1 MTKLEKSPDA
11 YDITKG
17 EIELI
22 LAEIPTNTDDGRIS
36 MNEIGKAV
44 MAEWIVNHICKIEG
58 LDLWDDLDRIY
69 KEVSDMEEVKA
80 IGYGF
85 GEMFDFLTSS
95 RLLTELSVPDLRH
108 IMTIVRYSV
117 ISVKNRIK
125 AGELDPE

>member
-1 MTKLEKSPDA
+1 MTENKKSPDA
-11 YDITKG
+11 YNITKG

-22 LAEIPTNTDDGRIS
+22 LAEIPNTNDGRIS

-44 MAEWIVNHICKIEG
+44 MAEWIVNHICQIEG

-69 KEVSDMEEVKA
+69 KEVSDMEEVKV

-85 GEMFDFLTSS
+85 GKMFDFLTSS

-125 AGELDPE
+125 SGELDPE

>member
-1 MTKLEKSPDA
+1 MKESKKSPDA

-44 MAEWIVNHICKIEG
+44 MAEWIVNHICQITG
-58 LDLWDDLDRIY
+58 LQLWDEINQIKR
-69 KEVSDMEEVKA
+69 EVSEIEEVKA
-80 IGYGF
+80 MGVPFSEFI
-85 GEMFDFLTSS
+85 TSS
-95 RLLTELSVPDLRH
+95 RMLTELSVPDLRH

-125 AGELDPE
+125 SGELDPE

>member
-1 MTKLEKSPDA
+1 MAENKKSPDA

-44 MAEWIVNHICKIEG
+44 MAEWIVNHICQIEG

-85 GEMFDFLTSS
+85 GEMFDLLTSS

-117 ISVKNRIK
+117 LSIKNRIK